1 MKTLKTIVC
10 LLVVLSFTACIKDNN
25 GGLRLVAEGM
35 GGAKMAIDGGA
46 SMWATGDEVW
56 INGTEYNVLVDDQ
69 TGEGTAS
76 VTVGAPY
83 HGIYPASLLADGT
96 EKNLNGTT
104 YTLNIP
110 SEYTY
115 TTVGGRQNLESPM
128 VAFAA
133 DGQTLFF
140 KHVTAA
146 INVEIKNYHYDYDIA
161 IDEIKVSSNN
171 FQLCGEKEVDINNVE
186 AIEPAAGDNSNN
198 TVTIRFSNPLTV
210 QTGNTAVVQVPVLP
224 VGSNNKFTVK
234 VSVHRADQ
242 PAMSATLGRAQTA
255 MHALSR
261 AKMGYALFALGGPFT
276 VNANGEK
283 VVFSKGNLQW
293 SYNNGATHAVNG
305 GGTASGTWRFAEHQ
319 YDIVG
324 ADNGKISATYL
335 GWIDLFGWG
344 TSGYDN
350 KNPYTRSTTNSN
362 YCGSSTLENTYFD
375 WGYYNAISNGG
386 NKSGVWRTIKAS
398 DFEYIINTRP
408 SATINGISNAKYA
421 KATVNNIKG
430 LILFCDGYAHPD
442 SVSPPVVNSINNTTA
457 SFGSNNYTVDAWNK
471 MELSGAVF
479 LPCAGYRDGSTY
491 SNSGQAFAY
500 YWTANYNKNNSEQA
514 RFIACTNSAFVVTE
528 FNKCRGVAVRLV
540 KDVD

>member
-10 LLVVLSFTACIKDNN
+10 LLVVLSFTACIKENN

-56 INGTEYNVLVDDQ
+56 INGTEYNVTVDDQ

-115 TTVGGRQNLESPM
+115 KTVGGRQNLESPM
-128 VAFAA
+128 VAFAT

-210 QTGNTAVVQVPVLP
+210 QTGNTVVVQVPVLP

-242 PAMSATLGRAQTA
+242 PAMSATLSRAQTA
-255 MHALSR
+255 RHALSR
-261 AKMGYALFALGGPFT
+261 AKMGYALFAFGGPFT
-276 VNANGEK
+276 VNANGKK
-283 VVFSKGNLQW
+283 VVFAKGNLQW

-324 ADNGKISATYL
+324 ADNGNISATYS

-344 TSGYDN
+344 TSGGN
-350 KNPYTRSTTNSN
+350 NMHPYMTSTNNSDYYN
-362 YCGSSTLENTYFD
+362 NTLLDITHD
-375 WGYYNAISNGG
+375 WGLYNAISNGG
-386 NKSGVWRTIKAS
+386 NEPNSWRTWTMPEM
-398 DFEYIINTRP
+398 DYIINTRKA
-408 SATINGISNAKYA
+408 STINGIDNAKYA
-421 KATVNNIKG
+421 KATVADIGG
-430 LILFCDGYAHPD
+430 LILFSDGYAHPYD
-442 SVSPPVVNSINNTTA
+442 VTLPTKIHSNSAEYTA
-457 SFGSNNYTVDAWNK
+457 NNYTVEDWNK
-471 MELSGAVF
+471 MELAGAIF
-479 LPCAGYRDGSTY
+479 LPATGNR
-491 SNSGQAFAY
+491 SGTNYPNYTKSYGY
-500 YWTANYNKNNSEQA
+500 YWSASRYNSTTAKYFYFANTSLSTTQYISKSTG
-514 RFIACTNSAFVVTE
+514 C
-528 FNKCRGVAVRLV
+528 AVRLV